1 MNGNIFI
8 EHFCKKRGGKEYRTV
23 RISVR
28 GAVVEI
34 GDLLCRSD
42 EEAIKKVAKY
52 LEDARKEI
60 TP

>member
-23 RISVR
+23 RISVH
-28 GAVVEI
+28 GAVVEVA
-34 GDLLCRSD
+34 DLLCRSD
-42 EEAIKKVAKY
+42 EEALKKVAKY